1 MRFDTEQTLRSSALE
16 LVTSEVPKSEH
27 HLGYL
32 IQVRRTGRV
41 TWGEVSAQKPTNFR
55 TLDPAMA
62 LDLAS
67 MIETDDL
74 IAIGFTYSIGET
86 HDKLIQLYRLTP
98 RYIIREHHRRG
109 QWSPAHRIHE
119 RNSHGIE
126 LLLLAVHRL
135 LEGRVVN
142 ETD

>member
-1 MRFDTEQTLRSSALE
+1 MRFDTEQTLKDSALE
-16 LVTSEVPKSEH
+16 LVTSTVPRSEH

-41 TWGEVSAQKPTNFR
+41 TWGEVSSHKPTSFR
-55 TLDPAMA
+55 TLDHVMV

-74 IAIGFTYSIGET
+74 IAIGFTYSIGEP
-86 HDKLIQLYRLTP
+86 HDRLTQLYRLTP
-98 RYIIREHHRRG
+98 RYIVREHHRHG
-109 QWSPAHRIHE
+109 QWSAAHRLNE